1 VKTEKLL
8 DLFARNGIK
17 VIFRPLR
24 YSSGGLLQHG
34 GNWYC
39 LVSSTDSFVRQRW
52 TLAHELGHYLLHARS
67 GVCSLFDEPTQERE
81 ANKYAAELL
90 IPVDQVIA
98 CWEALNIY
106 PYNKEEKI
114 KILAKEFEV
123 SAQAME
129 IRIKEVNNVPSSHLV
144 NCICHNLCLDRA
156 GYRAR

>member
-1 VKTEKLL
+1 M
-8 DLFARNGIK
+8 D
-17 VIFRPLR
+17 
-24 YSSGGLLQHG
+24 
-34 GNWYC
+34 
-39 LVSSTDSFVRQRW
+39 VRQRW

-129 IRIKEVNNVPSSHLV
+129 IRIKEVMRNEKMDNHFASILAFSGSL
-144 NCICHNLCLDRA
+144 R
-156 GYRAR
+156 